1 MRCAVLRLLAR
12 CHPCAWS
19 WASQVTGDRAR
30 GEGRCVGPELHS
42 VMSEL
47 DMEVGTEV
55 DVRCPSGCIPFKIRS
70 LRSQLLQMW

>member
-1 MRCAVLRLLAR
+1 MWDEWGAAAVRRAVLRLLAR

-19 WASQVTGDRAR
+19 WALQVTGDRTR
-30 GEGRCVGPELHS
+30 GEGRCVGPELHG

-55 DVRCPSGCIPFKIRS
+55 DVSEM
-70 LRSQLLQMW
+70 SQWLHTL